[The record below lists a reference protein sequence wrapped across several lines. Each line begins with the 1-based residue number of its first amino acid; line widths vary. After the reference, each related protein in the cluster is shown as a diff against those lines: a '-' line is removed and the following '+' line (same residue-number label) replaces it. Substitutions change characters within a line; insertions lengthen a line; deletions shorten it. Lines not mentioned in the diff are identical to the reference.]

1 MKKNEKNFNKMIL
14 FFDFILVIAGI
25 ALDQWSKAF
34 MTRLLKGNPAVP
46 IIKDVLELTY
56 VENRGAAFGILQGKR
71 IYFIILAAVI
81 LFLFVWLLLKLP
93 PEKKYR
99 KIHMALSLILA
110 GAMGNTIDRWR
121 NGYVV
126 DFIYFKLIDFPVFNV
141 ADIYITVTTIWLAV
155 LILFFYKEEDFAFL
169 QRKRGTK
176 DSQ

>member
-1 MKKNEKNFNKMIL
+1 M
-14 FFDFILVIAGI
+14 DFILVIAGI

-56 VENRGAAFGILQGKR
+56 VENRGAAFGMLQGKR

-81 LFLFVWLLLKLP
+81 LVLFVWLLLKLP

-99 KIHMALSLILA
+99 KIHTALSLILA

-169 QRKRGTK
+169 QRKRGTN